1 MASPV
6 NQNKVHDPSR
16 RAGEPENSG
25 VQKNVDTHFDA
36 NAAYWD
42 EIYRDDDLQSVIY
55 QQRQAAVLDYVDAV
69 GLGAG
74 SSALEIG
81 CGAGHVTVRLA
92 QRGLTVKA
100 VDSSPGMV
108 ELASRQ
114 AAAAG
119 FAAEVSVSQAD
130 VHALPFKSG
139 EFDLV
144 VAVGVIPW
152 LHSPG
157 EAVAEMARVLRP
169 GGELVLTADNAARLI
184 SFTDP
189 RGLLALTPLR
199 RIYHRLRNQ
208 PGDAVSR
215 LHFPRRVSGFVSD
228 AGLTP
233 LAQRTI
239 GFGPLSVL
247 GRPLLSDA
255 RAVRLNGRLQRL
267 ADAGVPGARG
277 TGWHYLIR
285 AAKR

>member
-1 MASPV
+1 M
-6 NQNKVHDPSR
+6 
-16 RAGEPENSG
+16 
-25 VQKNVDTHFDA
+25 QKNVDTHFDA

>member
-6 NQNKVHDPSR
+6 NQNKVKGHSPHARS
-16 RAGEPENSG
+16 SG
-25 VQKNVDTHFDA
+25 DRGAQKNVNAHFDT

-42 EIYRDDDLQSVIY
+42 DVYSDDGLQSVIY
-55 QQRQAAVLDYVDAV
+55 QQRQAAVLDYVDAA
-69 GLGAG
+69 GLSPG
-74 SSALEIG
+74 SSVLEIG
-81 CGAGHVTVRLA
+81 CGAGHLTVRLA
-92 QRGLTVKA
+92 QRKLKVDA

-108 ELASRQ
+108 DLASRQ
-114 AAAAG
+114 AADAG
-119 FAAEVSVSQAD
+119 FADDVSVSQAD
-130 VHALPFKSG
+130 VHALPFKPDQ
-139 EFDLV
+139 FDLV

-189 RGLLALTPLR
+189 RALLALTPLR
-199 RIYHRLRNQ
+199 SVYHRLRSRS
-208 PGDAVSR
+208 GEAVSR
-215 LHFPRRVSGFVSD
+215 LHFPSRVSGFVSE

-233 LAQRTI
+233 LAHRTV

-255 RAVRLNGRLQRL
+255 RAVAVNRRLQRL

-277 TGWHYLIR
+277 TGWHYLLR
-285 AAKR
+285 AVKR

>member
-6 NQNKVHDPSR
+6 NKNKVKDRSPDSGGTGDP
-16 RAGEPENSG
+16 G
-25 VQKNVDTHFDA
+25 VQKNVNAHFDT

-42 EIYRDDDLQSVIY
+42 DVYRDDDLQSVIY
-55 QQRQAAVLDYVDAV
+55 QQRQAAVLEYVDAA
-69 GLGAG
+69 GLSPG
-74 SSALEIG
+74 SSVLEIG
-81 CGAGHVTVRLA
+81 CGAGHLTVRLA
-92 QRGLTVKA
+92 QRKLKVDA

-108 ELASRQ
+108 ELASQQ
-114 AAAAG
+114 AADAG
-119 FAAEVSVSQAD
+119 FADDVSVSQAD
-130 VHALPFKSG
+130 VHALPFKSDQ
-139 EFDLV
+139 FDLV
-144 VAVGVIPW
+144 VAVGVVPW

-199 RIYHRLRNQ
+199 GVYHRLRNRS
-208 PGDAVSR
+208 GEAVSR
-215 LHFPRRVSGFVSD
+215 LHFPSRVSGFVSE

-233 LAQRTI
+233 LAHRTV

-247 GRPLLSDA
+247 GLPLLSDA
-255 RAVRLNGRLQRL
+255 RAVAVNRRLQRL

-277 TGWHYLIR
+277 TGWHYLLR
-285 AAKR
+285 AVKR

>member
-6 NQNKVHDPSR
+6 SQNKIRNHAPPSVGP
-16 RAGEPENSG
+16 ANSG
-25 VQKNVDTHFDA
+25 VQENVDAHFDT

-55 QQRQAAVLDYVDAV
+55 QERQGAVLDYVDAA
-69 GLGAG
+69 GLSAG
-74 SSALEIG
+74 SSVLEIG
-81 CGAGHVTVRLA
+81 CGAGHLTVRLA
-92 QRGLTVKA
+92 QRELKVNA
-100 VDSSPGMV
+100 IDSSPGMV
-108 ELASRQ
+108 DLASRQ
-114 AAAAG
+114 AAEAG

-130 VHALPFKSG
+130 AHALPFKSD

-157 EAVAEMARVLRP
+157 AAVAEMARVLRP
-169 GGELVLTADNAARLI
+169 GGQLVLTADNAARLI

-199 RIYHRLRNQ
+199 RVYHRLRNR

-215 LHFPRRVSGFVSD
+215 LHFPRRISGFVSD

-233 LAQRTI
+233 LAHRTI

-255 RAVRLNGRLQRL
+255 RAVGVNRRLQRL
-267 ADAGVPGARG
+267 SDAGVPGARG
-277 TGWHYLIR
+277 TGWHYVLR